1 MGEVESYIHR
11 RRDSMNCGI
20 YLIINK
26 ENRKFYIGSSN
37 NFPNYQYFQEG
48 VETIERTS
56 LDES

>member
-1 MGEVESYIHR
+1 MESYIHR
-11 RRDSMNCGI
+11 RRDSMTCGI

-37 NFPNYQYFQEG
+37 NLPNYQYFQEG
-48 VETIERTS
+48 VETIERAS

>member
-1 MGEVESYIHR
+1 MESYIHR

-26 ENRKFYIGSSN
+26 ENKKFYIGSSN
-37 NFPNYQYFQEG
+37 NLPNYQYFQEG